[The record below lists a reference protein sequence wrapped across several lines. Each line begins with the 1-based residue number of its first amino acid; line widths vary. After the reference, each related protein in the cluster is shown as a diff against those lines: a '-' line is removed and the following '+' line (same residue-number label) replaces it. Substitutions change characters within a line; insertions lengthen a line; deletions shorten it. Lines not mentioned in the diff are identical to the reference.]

1 VPLGAFLS
9 GGIDSSLVVAMMQT
23 QATRPSRTFCIG
35 FREAKFDES
44 AFAGQV
50 ARHLGSEHT
59 ELFVEPGMALG
70 VVPRL
75 AEIYDEPFADSSQIP
90 TLVLSELTR
99 RHVTVALSGDG
110 GDELFGGYSRYR
122 QMNGL
127 QHLLPLPGRLRHGVA
142 RALRGVP
149 MQPFRAHPGART
161 AIDRARRV
169 AGLLEERSPTSMYE
183 AHLRYWSAEEHLV
196 DGATVPEAAL
206 PSDDLPTYGEW
217 MQLRDTLDYLPGDIL
232 CKVDRASMAASL
244 EVRVPFL
251 DPRVLEFAWSL
262 PAALKFDGWQGKRVL
277 RALIHRYVPATL
289 VDRPKMGFGIP
300 AADWLRGPLRPWA
313 EALLSPER
321 LLRDGLLQVG
331 PIRKAWREHLSG
343 QYDHHT
349 RLWAVLMLNAWI
361 DRWSR
366 GQRPAAS
373 KAS

>member
-1 VPLGAFLS
+1 
-9 GGIDSSLVVAMMQT
+9 
-23 QATRPSRTFCIG
+23 
-35 FREAKFDES
+35 
-44 AFAGQV
+44 
-50 ARHLGSEHT
+50 
-59 ELFVEPGMALG
+59 
-70 VVPRL
+70 
-75 AEIYDEPFADSSQIP
+75 
-90 TLVLSELTR
+90 
-99 RHVTVALSGDG
+99 
-110 GDELFGGYSRYR
+110 
-122 QMNGL
+122 
-127 QHLLPLPGRLRHGVA
+127 
-142 RALRGVP
+142 
-149 MQPFRAHPGART
+149 
-161 AIDRARRV
+161 
-169 AGLLEERSPTSMYE
+169 
-183 AHLRYWSAEEHLV
+183 
-196 DGATVPEAAL
+196 
-206 PSDDLPTYGEW
+206 

-366 GQRPAAS
+366 GQRPAVS